1 MSAFNS
7 VVSTQARPLPVI
19 ILADNSGSMFDDGKL
34 DSLKHALVD
43 MIKSFKGA
51 SSSSLEA
58 EIYVSIV
65 SFGYNAATMVIEPK
79 SASEIAD
86 SEPLL
91 NAINGMQANGNTPLG
106 LAITKLVNML
116 EHRESYPSRAYRP
129 FLVLASDGMPN
140 DEWEQPLKQLLSS
153 ERGKKAT
160 RLALS
165 IGADADNAM
174 LEKFVD
180 NKEIPVFKANGVDGI
195 RKFFKCVTMSAIK
208 SSRSAR
214 PGEIA
219 SDEVVKILAEDDD
232 DLFGN

>member
-1 MSAFNS
+1 MSAFDK
-7 VVSTQARPLPVI
+7 VVCTQARPLPVI
-19 ILADNSGSMFDDGKL
+19 ILADNSGSMYDDGKL
-34 DSLKHALVD
+34 DSLKHALID

-51 SSSSLEA
+51 SASSLEA

-65 SFGYNAATMVIEPK
+65 SFGNDAATMVIEPK
-79 SASEIAD
+79 PASEIAD
-86 SEPLL
+86 NESLL
-91 NAINGMQANGNTPLG
+91 NTINNMEACGNTPLG
-106 LAITKLVNML
+106 LAITKLVDML

-140 DEWEQPLKQLLSS
+140 DEWEKPLERLLASK
-153 ERGKKAT
+153 RGKKAT

-165 IGADADNAM
+165 IGADADDAM
-174 LEKFVD
+174 LEKFVG
-180 NKEIPVFKANGVDGI
+180 NKEIPVFKANNINGI

-208 SSRSAR
+208 SSLSAR

-219 SDEVVKILAEDDD
+219 ADEVVRILAEDDD

>member
-1 MSAFNS
+1 MSAFDS
-7 VVSTQARPLPVI
+7 VVCTQARPLPVI
-19 ILADNSGSMFDDGKL
+19 ILADNSGSMADDGKL

-58 EIYVSIV
+58 EIYVSVV
-65 SFGYNAATMVIEPK
+65 SFGNNKATMVIEPK

-86 SEPLL
+86 SAPLL
-91 NAINGMQANGNTPLG
+91 DAINGMQASGNTPLG
-106 LAITKLVNML
+106 LALTKLVDML

-140 DEWEQPLKQLLSS
+140 DEWENPLKQLLSG

-165 IGADADNAM
+165 IGADADNSM

-180 NKEIPVFKANGVDGI
+180 NKEIPVFKATGVDGI

-208 SSRSAR
+208 SSQSAR

-219 SDEVVKILAEDDD
+219 AGEVVKILADDD
-232 DLFGN
+232 GGLFED